1 MMPLPH
7 AVTTDAEVDEMLEA
21 IVRLTQIDLP
31 FLAQVA
37 QIALQARSM
46 DEREQALVSLYRLG
60 LEQQQ
65 PYVAD
70 LTDELLCWIEE
81 QRDAAA

>member
-1 MMPLPH
+1 MPLPH
-7 AVTTDAEVDEMLEA
+7 AVTTGAEADEMLA
-21 IVRLTQIDLP
+21 SIVGFTQRDLP

-37 QIALQARSM
+37 QFALQARSM

-60 LEQQQ
+60 LEQRQ

-70 LTDELLCWIEE
+70 LANELLCWVEV
-81 QRDAAA
+81 QRDAVA